1 MHQQPTRI
9 QREKER
15 QANISTPELNIKT
28 NSEMC
33 EIVSLDA
40 SLFFVWLFEY
50 EIIRTQAD
58 IIIISSRNATKISSF
73 DVGCLLRFSVFFC
86 GSILMHKAYKASKT
100 NASQAHSIDE
110 KEWRTKNEKK
120 ATNEREF
127 FEQKQQLRDYDL
139 DLANGAD
146 KRLSTR
152 TIFENESATWWL
164 VRVILF
170 N

>member
-15 QANISTPELNIKT
+15 QANIGTPELNIKT

-86 GSILMHKAYKASKT
+86 GSIFMHKAYKASKT

-110 KEWRTKNEKK
+110 KEWRTKMKRRQRMKGNSLSKNNNC
-120 ATNEREF
+120 AT
-127 FEQKQQLRDYDL
+127 
-139 DLANGAD
+139 
-146 KRLSTR
+146 
-152 TIFENESATWWL
+152 TIW
-164 VRVILF
+164 I
-170 N
+170 

>member
-1 MHQQPTRI
+1 
-9 QREKER
+9 
-15 QANISTPELNIKT
+15 
-28 NSEMC
+28 MC

-110 KEWRTKNEKK
+110 KEWRSKMKRRQRMKGNSLSKN
-120 ATNEREF
+120 NN
-127 FEQKQQLRDYDL
+127 LRDYDL

-152 TIFENESATWWL
+152 TIFENESTTWWL